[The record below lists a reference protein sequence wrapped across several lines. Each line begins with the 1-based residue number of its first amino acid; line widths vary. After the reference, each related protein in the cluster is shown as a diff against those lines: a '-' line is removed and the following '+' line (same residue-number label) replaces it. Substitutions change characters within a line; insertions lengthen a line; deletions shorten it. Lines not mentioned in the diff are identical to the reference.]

1 MFTLV
6 NLHINYK
13 LIESRYGK
21 CFCIMKAWRFMKHLI
36 MKALGLQMHSRTH
49 GQIYQEPIPRENSN
63 ILFCDYCL
71 DDNFV
76 LL

>member
-1 MFTLV
+1 
-6 NLHINYK
+6 
-13 LIESRYGK
+13 
-21 CFCIMKAWRFMKHLI
+21 

-49 GQIYQEPIPRENSN
+49 GQIYQEPIPRENRN